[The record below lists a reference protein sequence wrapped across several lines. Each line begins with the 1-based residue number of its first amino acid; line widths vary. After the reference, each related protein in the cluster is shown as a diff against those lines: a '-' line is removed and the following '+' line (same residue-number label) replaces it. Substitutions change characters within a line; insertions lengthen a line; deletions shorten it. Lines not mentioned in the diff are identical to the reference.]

1 MQLRD
6 YQIELSDKATSIL
19 NQYRLVY
26 LALEPR
32 VGKTLTAFATAHKFG
47 AKKVLFV
54 TKKKAIDDIIA
65 QGKKMGFD
73 LEIYVTNYEQLHNVG
88 TDYDLVIIDE
98 AHSLGAF
105 PTPSLRAKELK
116 RICNGKP
123 IIYLSGTPSPES
135 FSQLY
140 HQMWVSAFSPFKDY
154 KNFYS
159 WARDYVEIRKKY
171 LYGKQINDYSFA
183 KKELIEKET
192 GHLFL
197 AYTQEEA
204 GFTELVK
211 ENVLYVKMEDTTYK
225 FSERLRIDKVI
236 TNKEGKSVLGDTAV
250 KLMNKLHQIYSGSV
264 IIDAPVREGKVFD
277 YTKAE
282 FIRDYFKG
290 KKIAIFY
297 KFAAEQ
303 MAIKWVMGKC
313 YEDPT
318 EFNNA
323 REGCFISQI
332 VSGREGV
339 NLSTADALV
348 FYNID
353 FSATSYWQ
361 SRARIQTKDRVKE
374 AQIYWV
380 FSEGGIEDKIYKA
393 VMDKKDYT
401 LDYFRKDFKL

>member
-6 YQIELSDKATSIL
+6 YQIELSDKATKIL
-19 NQYRLVY
+19 HNYGLVY
-26 LALEPR
+26 LAMQVR
-32 VGKTLTAFATAHKFG
+32 TGKTLTAFATAHKFG

-65 QGKKMGFD
+65 QGVELGLN
-73 LEIYVTNYEQLHNVG
+73 LEIYVTNYEQLHNVN
-88 TDYDLVIIDE
+88 DEFDLVIIDE
-98 AHSLGAF
+98 AHSIGAF

-116 RICNGKP
+116 RICNGEA
-123 IIYLSGTPSPES
+123 IIFLSGTPTPES

-140 HQMWVSAFSPFKDY
+140 HQMWVSTYSPFKDY
-154 KNFYS
+154 KNFYG
-159 WARDYVEIRKKY
+159 WAKDYVDIRKKY
-171 LYGKQINDYSFA
+171 LYGKAINDYSFA
-183 KKELIEKET
+183 KRELIEMQT
-192 GHLFL
+192 SHLFL
-197 AYTQEEA
+197 AFTQEEA

-211 ENVLYVKMEDTTYK
+211 ENVLYVKMEDNTYK
-225 FSERLRIDKVI
+225 FADRLRIDKVI
-236 TNKEGKSVLGDTAV
+236 TNKEGRTVLGDTAV

-264 IIDAPVREGKVFD
+264 IIDAPIRDAKVFD

-282 FIRDYFKG
+282 FIKEYFKG

-297 KFAAEQ
+297 KFAAER
-303 MAIKWVMGKC
+303 MALKWKMGKC

-318 EFNNA
+318 EFNNNND
-323 REGCFISQI
+323 GCFISQI

-374 AQIYWV
+374 AQIYWI
-380 FSEGGIEDKIYKA
+380 FAEGGIEDKIYKA
-393 VMDKKDYT
+393 VMDKRDYT
-401 LDYFRKDFKL
+401 TEYFKKDFAL

>member
-1 MQLRD
+1 MEVR
-6 YQIELSDKATSIL
+6 T
-19 NQYRLVY
+19 
-26 LALEPR
+26 
-32 VGKTLTAFATAHKFG
+32 GKTLTALAVSENYNARN
-47 AKKVLFV
+47 VLFV
-54 TKKKAIDDIIA
+54 TKKKAIDDIKSQA
-65 QGKKMGFD
+65 EKLGTYFK
-73 LEIYVTNYEQLHNVG
+73 LEVVNFEQLHNVN
-88 TDYDLVIIDE
+88 DEFDLIIIDE
-98 AHSLGAF
+98 AHSIGAF

-123 IIYLSGTPSPES
+123 IIFLSGTPTPES
-135 FSQLY
+135 FSQIF
-140 HQMWVSAFSPFKDY
+140 HQTWVSSFSPFKDY
-154 KNFYS
+154 KNFYG
-159 WARDYVEIRKKY
+159 WARDYVDIRKKY
-171 LYGKQINDYSFA
+171 LYGKTINDYSMA
-183 KKELIEKET
+183 KRELIEEKT
-192 GHLFL
+192 NHLFL
-197 AYTQEEA
+197 AFTQEEA

-211 ENVLYVKMEDTTYK
+211 ENVLYVKMEDNTYK
-225 FSERLRIDKVI
+225 FAERLRIDKVI

-264 IIDAPVREGKVFD
+264 IVDAPERYSKVFD

-282 FIRDYFKG
+282 FIKQYFAG

-323 REGCFISQI
+323 NDGCFISQI

-374 AQIYWV
+374 AQIYWI
-380 FSEGGIEDKIYKA
+380 FSEGGIEDKIYKS
-393 VMDKKDYT
+393 VMDKKDFT
-401 LDYFRKDFKL
+401 LAHFRKEYSL

>member
-6 YQIELSDKATSIL
+6 YQIELSDKATKIL
-19 NQYRLVY
+19 HNYGLVY
-26 LALEPR
+26 LAMQVR
-32 VGKTLTAFATAHKFG
+32 TGKTLTAFATAHKFG

-65 QGKKMGFD
+65 QGVELGLN
-73 LEIYVTNYEQLHNVG
+73 LEIYVTNYEQLHNVN
-88 TDYDLVIIDE
+88 DEFDLVIIDE
-98 AHSLGAF
+98 AHSIGAF

-116 RICNGKP
+116 RICNGEA
-123 IIYLSGTPSPES
+123 IIFLSGTPTPES

-140 HQMWVSAFSPFKDY
+140 HQMWVSTYSPFKDY
-154 KNFYS
+154 KNFYG
-159 WARDYVEIRKKY
+159 WAKDYVEIRKKY
-171 LYGKQINDYSFA
+171 LYGKAINDYSFA
-183 KKELIEKET
+183 KRELIELQT
-192 GHLFL
+192 SHLFL
-197 AYTQEEA
+197 AFTQEEA

-211 ENVLYVKMEDTTYK
+211 ENVLYVKMEENTYK
-225 FSERLRIDKVI
+225 FADRLRIDKVI
-236 TNKEGKSVLGDTAV
+236 TNKEGRTVLGDTAV

-264 IIDAPVREGKVFD
+264 IIDAPIRDAKVFD

-282 FIRDYFKG
+282 FIKEYFNG

-297 KFAAEQ
+297 KFAAER
-303 MAIKWVMGKC
+303 MALKWKMGKC

-318 EFNNA
+318 EFNNNDD
-323 REGCFISQI
+323 GCFISQI

-374 AQIYWV
+374 AQIYWI

-393 VMDKKDYT
+393 VMDKRDYT
-401 LDYFRKDFKL
+401 LQYFKKDFGL

>member
-6 YQIELSDKATSIL
+6 YQEDLANRAYQIL
-19 NQYRLVY
+19 KNNGLVY
-26 LALEPR
+26 LAMEVR
-32 VGKTLTAFATAHKFG
+32 TGKTLTALAVAENYD
-47 AKKVLFV
+47 ARNVLFV
-54 TKKKAIDDIIA
+54 TKKKAIDDIKSQA
-65 QGKKMGFD
+65 EKLGTYFK
-73 LEIYVTNYEQLHNVG
+73 LEVVNFEQLHNVN
-88 TDYDLVIIDE
+88 DEFDLVIIDE

-116 RICNGKP
+116 RICNGKA
-123 IIYLSGTPSPES
+123 IIFLSGTPTPES

-140 HQMWVSAFSPFKDY
+140 HQMWVSTFSPFKDY
-154 KNFYS
+154 KNFYG
-159 WARDYVEIRKKY
+159 WARDYVEIRQKY
-171 LYGKQINDYSFA
+171 LYGKTINDYSFA
-183 KKELIEKET
+183 KRELIELQT
-192 GHLFL
+192 SHLFL
-197 AYTQEEA
+197 AFTQEEA

-211 ENVLYVKMEDTTYK
+211 ENVLYVKMEENTYK
-225 FSERLRIDKVI
+225 FAERLRIDKVI
-236 TNKEGKSVLGDTAV
+236 TNKEGRTVLGDTAV

-264 IIDAPVREGKVFD
+264 IIDAPIRDAKVFD

-303 MAIKWVMGKC
+303 MALKWVMGKC

-323 REGCFISQI
+323 NDGCFISQI

-374 AQIYWV
+374 AQIYWI

-401 LDYFRKDFKL
+401 LQYFKKDFGL